1 MKKEDMDKESHEIK
15 KSLAN
20 QVTKHIEDTA

>member
-1 MKKEDMDKESHEIK
+1 MKKEDMDKEKHEIK

-20 QVTKHIEDTA
+20 QVSKHIEGSA